1 MGLGLTVPLIPTSVT
16 RGGILAKVHALLE
29 RRDEVHE
36 LADAQSTLPFPGDL
50 WARIDDL
57 SRWFFINAV
66 TKAKFTD
73 ATINDLVRR
82 ARTLPQAEWE
92 AYLLRVTAE
101 ARCA

>member
-1 MGLGLTVPLIPTSVT
+1 MIPTSVT

-57 SRWFFINAV
+57 SRWFFVNAV

-73 ATINDLVRR
+73 TTITDLVRR
-82 ARTLPQAEWE
+82 ARTMLVKDWE
-92 AYLLRVTAE
+92 AYLLRVTGESHA
-101 ARCA
+101 A